1 LLGEAYEDRRRI
13 RARIIR
19 PAKRKKWGAHGGH
32 RAKVLLNAIG
42 KPNFGLARLGFL
54 GAPCEVLSAYT
65 TVTTGSSRGKCILR
79 SHIRLLSFLQSYTL
93 SFFSVFV
100 SKVSET
106 GRQKVPKRIAP
117 SRRRKLHTP
126 RSMFSPRSPCPLCS
140 P

>member
-1 LLGEAYEDRRRI
+1 MLGEAYEDRRRI

-42 KPNFGLARLGFL
+42 KPNFGLARLGFF

-79 SHIRLLSFLQSYTL
+79 SHIHFL
-93 SFFSVFV
+93 SFFTKLRVQLFLRFCIESIRNVQAE
-100 SKVSET
+100 SSEAF
-106 GRQKVPKRIAP
+106 AP

-126 RSMFSPRSPCPLCS
+126 RSMFSLRSPCPLCS